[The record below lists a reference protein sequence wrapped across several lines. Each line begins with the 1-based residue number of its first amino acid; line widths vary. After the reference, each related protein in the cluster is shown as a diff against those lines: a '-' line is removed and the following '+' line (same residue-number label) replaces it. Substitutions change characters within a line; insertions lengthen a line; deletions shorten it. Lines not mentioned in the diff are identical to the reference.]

1 MDEEVKENLIDKIF
15 FKKYRCIEYIGEG
28 SFSQIIKVEYNNKYY
43 AMKVEDIRK
52 KQKLLSNEASMMIY
66 LKCPNIPYIVT
77 YGSSGG
83 FNILTMQLLG
93 SNLQSVFEREG
104 TFSIKT
110 VCLLAYQIL
119 SVLEHIHNKG
129 VIHRDIK
136 PENFL
141 LGNEA
146 ESNSKYLYLID
157 FGLSKFFDK
166 NNFNDILTNKKKLT
180 GTPRYASINAQRG
193 FEQSMRDDLES
204 VGYMLIY
211 FLKGKLPWMG
221 IEGKDQ
227 IEKNKKICIRKI
239 ETSSSDL
246 CYGLPK
252 QFVEYFD
259 YCKELEFH
267 QMPDY
272 SMLKEL
278 FMKMLRSENEKFDYI
293 YDWDVDKK
301 YKKKKF
307 DNLGFYC
314 RSVELG
320 EGEGEGNANLD
331 GKNKPI
337 GKQGLNYTDMV
348 KQMENDLNDKNKKVN
363 DDKENEE
370 KNKKEEKKSSFCF
383 IF

>member
-110 VCLLAYQIL
+110 VCLLSYQIL

-221 IEGKDQ
+221 MEGKDQ

-337 GKQGLNYTDMV
+337 GKHGLNYTDMV

-370 KNKKEEKKSSFCF
+370 KNKKEEKKSSFCV

>member
-221 IEGKDQ
+221 IEGKNQ

-320 EGEGEGNANLD
+320 EGEGNANLD
-331 GKNKPI
+331 GENKPI

>member
-52 KQKLLSNEASMMIY
+52 KQKFLSNEASMMIY

-93 SNLQSVFEREG
+93 NNLQSVFEREG

-320 EGEGEGNANLD
+320 EGNANLD